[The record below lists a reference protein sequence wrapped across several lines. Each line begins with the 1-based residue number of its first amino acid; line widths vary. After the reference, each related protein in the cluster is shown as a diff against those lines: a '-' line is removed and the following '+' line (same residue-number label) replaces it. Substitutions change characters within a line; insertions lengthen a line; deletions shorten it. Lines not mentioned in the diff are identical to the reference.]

1 MSWLPGLTS
10 LHSNGRPPCLI
21 LLHYEALEILRDRR
35 QCIIC
40 GIIMP
45 VTTSL
50 LRKKKHKKE
59 TRESNREDKNSTSN
73 GTALLRK

>member
-50 LRKKKHKKE
+50 LRKKHKKE
-59 TRESNREDKNSTSN
+59 TRESNREDKNST
-73 GTALLRK
+73 LLRMVLRCS